1 MSEMPTHFE
10 QAGIPVQREAEVNEL
25 KGCVERVFSA
35 PLVKKFLKQLTRAH
49 IPVRQFEKVL
59 AAGMFEKVDKKLGRN
74 ARELYQSL
82 PLSDQSQVREFYL
95 VRLEQVDDEMRGK
108 FREIYYCN

>member
-1 MSEMPTHFE
+1 MPTHFE
-10 QAGIPVQREAEVNEL
+10 QAGIPVQREAQVNEL
-25 KGCVERVFSA
+25 KSCVERVFSP
-35 PLVKKFLKQLTRAH
+35 PLVTSFLKRLTRAH
-49 IPVRQFEKVL
+49 IPVRQFEQVL
-59 AAGMFEKVDKKLGRN
+59 AAGMFEKVDKKLGRS

-95 VRLEQVDDEMRGK
+95 VRLEQVGDDLRSQ

>member
-1 MSEMPTHFE
+1 MPTHFE

-25 KGCVERVFSA
+25 KVCIERVFS
-35 PLVKKFLKQLTRAH
+35 PSLVKNFLKRLNRSR
-49 IPVRQFEKVL
+49 IPVRHFEQAL
-59 AAGMFEKVDKKLGRN
+59 AAGIFNKVDKKLTRS

-82 PLSDQSQVREFYL
+82 PVPDQSQVREFYL
-95 VRLEQVDDEMRGK
+95 VRLEQVGDDLRSK